1 MAGNLGGESG
11 ARGGAGGGGRGGG
24 GGGGGGAGV
33 LTLLQLTHQG
43 EGAGSTQSIFSL
55 SNELARRGHRVL
67 VGCPAG
73 TLLARSVAASPPL
86 EHVAL
91 DFSSVR
97 GVANALAG
105 VIADARVDV
114 VNSHATGDR
123 RALTLLRWH
132 GRLQQPFVVTRRTMP
147 LTSPPELIAVGITAD
162 RTIAVS
168 AAVASA
174 LRRRLHP
181 GGRLRIVPNGIDLA
195 RVEAQPSH
203 QDLADA
209 HAVLGDSGRPV
220 VLIVAR
226 RKDQQIL
233 LRALPGLERPVTV
246 AFVGIGP
253 DAELAAAQAAVP
265 DRHRIV
271 FVPFTEPP
279 RALAF
284 YRFATV
290 AALPSRI
297 EGLSQAL
304 LEAMSLGVPV
314 IASAAGGNPELV
326 HPGETGLLVPPL
338 DPAAW
343 TRALE
348 RMLGDDE
355 FRSRIARAGRA
366 LARGDFT
373 MQRTAERTEVV
384 YREAIE
390 RRRLL
395 ARERSR

>member
-1 MAGNLGGESG
+1 MSG
-11 ARGGAGGGGRGGG
+11 APDGR
-24 GGGGGGAGV
+24 

-55 SNELARRGHRVL
+55 SRELAQRGHRVL
-67 VGCPAG
+67 VGCPVG
-73 TLLARSVAASPPL
+73 TLLARYVAATASL
-86 EHVAL
+86 EHIPL
-91 DFSSVR
+91 DFSSLSR
-97 GVANALAG
+97 VANALAG
-105 VIADARVDV
+105 VIAERHVDV

-123 RALTLLRWH
+123 RALTWLRWR
-132 GRLQQPFVVTRRTMP
+132 GRLTQPFVVTRRTMP
-147 LTSPPELIAVGITAD
+147 LTLPPALIAVGLTAD

-168 AAVASA
+168 ATVARA

-181 GGRLRIVPNGIDLA
+181 GGRLRVVPNGIDLE
-195 RVEAQPSH
+195 RVEAPPSH
-203 QDLADA
+203 RDLADA

-220 VLIVAR
+220 ILVVAR
-226 RKDQQIL
+226 RKDQPVL
-233 LRALPGLERPVTV
+233 LRALPALGRPVTV
-246 AFVGIGP
+246 AFVGIRP
-253 DAELAAAQAAVP
+253 DAELEAAHAAVP
-265 DRHRIV
+265 DRHRVV

-326 HPGETGLLVPPL
+326 NPGETGLLVPPL

-348 RMLGDDE
+348 RMLGDAE
-355 FRSRIARAGRA
+355 FRARVARTGRDLVRREFT
-366 LARGDFT
+366 LAR
-373 MQRTAERTEVV
+373 TADRTEVV
-384 YREAIE
+384 YREAI
-390 RRRLL
+390 
-395 ARERSR
+395 ASR

>member
-1 MAGNLGGESG
+1 MPESP
-11 ARGGAGGGGRGGG
+11 AR
-24 GGGGGGAGV
+24 
-33 LTLLQLTHQG
+33 LTILQLTHQG

-55 SNELARRGHRVL
+55 SHELAQRGHRIL

-73 TLLARSVAASPPL
+73 TLLARHVAATPSL
-86 EHVAL
+86 EHVPL
-91 DFSSVR
+91 DFSSLR
-97 GVANALAG
+97 GAANA
-105 VIADARVDV
+105 IAYVMSEQKVDV
-114 VNSHATGDR
+114 ANSHATGDR

-132 GRLQQPFVVTRRTMP
+132 GRLKQPFVVTRRTMP
-147 LTSPPELIAVGITAD
+147 LTLPPELIAVGLTAD

-168 AAVASA
+168 AAVARA
-174 LRRRLHP
+174 LRRRFHP
-181 GGRLRIVPNGIDLA
+181 RRRLRVVPNGIDLA
-195 RVEAQPSH
+195 RVEAEPSK
-203 QDLADA
+203 QDLAIA
-209 HAVLGDSGRPV
+209 QLALGDAGRAV
-220 VLIVAR
+220 VVVVAR

-233 LRALPGLERPVTV
+233 LRALPALERPVTV
-246 AFVGIGP
+246 AFVGIRP
-253 DAELAAAQAAVP
+253 DPELAAAEAAVP
-265 DRHRIV
+265 ARHRVV

-304 LEAMSLGVPV
+304 LEAMSLGIPV
-314 IASAAGGNPELV
+314 IASAAGGNSELIYS
-326 HPGETGLLVPPL
+326 GETGLLVPPL

-348 RMLGDDE
+348 RMLRDDE
-355 FRSRIARAGRA
+355 FRAHVAQAGRA
-366 LARGDFT
+366 LARGEFT
-373 MQRTAERTEVV
+373 MARTAERTEAV

-395 ARERSR
+395 ARAPFR

>member
-1 MAGNLGGESG
+1 MPESPT
-11 ARGGAGGGGRGGG
+11 R
-24 GGGGGGAGV
+24 
-33 LTLLQLTHQG
+33 LTTLQLTHQG

-55 SNELARRGHRVL
+55 SRELARRGHRVL

-73 TLLARSVAASPPL
+73 TLLARQAAETLSL
-86 EHVAL
+86 EYVSL
-91 DFSSVR
+91 DFSSLR
-97 GVANALAG
+97 GVARQLEG
-105 VIADARVDV
+105 VIATHKVDV

-123 RALTLLRWH
+123 RALTWLRWR
-132 GRLQQPFVVTRRTMP
+132 GRLPQPFIVTRRTMP
-147 LTSPPELIAVGITAD
+147 LTLPPELIAVGLTAD

-181 GGRLRIVPNGIDLA
+181 GGRLRVVPNGIELE
-195 RVEAQPSH
+195 RVTAQPSV
-203 QDLADA
+203 QDLAQA
-209 HAVLGDSGRPV
+209 RAMLVDSGQGRPV
-220 VLIVAR
+220 VVVVAR

-233 LRALPGLERPVTV
+233 LRALPALERPVTV

-253 DAELAAAQAAVP
+253 DDELTRAQAGVP
-265 DRHRIV
+265 ERHHIV
-271 FVPFTEPP
+271 YVPFTERP
-279 RALAF
+279 LAF

-314 IASAAGGNPELV
+314 IASAAGGNADLV
-326 HPGETGLLVPPL
+326 APGETGLLVPPL

-348 RMLGDDE
+348 RMLGDDTLRE
-355 FRSRIARAGRA
+355 RVAAAGRD
-366 LARGDFT
+366 LVRRDFT
-373 MQRTAERTEVV
+373 IARTAERTEVV
-384 YREAIE
+384 YREAIT
-390 RRRLL
+390 RR
-395 ARERSR
+395 